1 MRERKPVA
9 RAQSVPHRRPG
20 NTKPTLKRQ
29 ASSEALQTPDPEE
42 EEKENPR
49 ITHPES
55 VQVQVPRGF
64 VSLVSVHNTEINTCY
79 MYHSL
84 ITTDREWRK
93 SCTNLVSESQHQTS
107 TCDRSLDHR
116 QQRVK

>member
-42 EEKENPR
+42 ETQEGLH
-49 ITHPES
+49 IIHPES
-55 VQVQVPRGF
+55 VQVQVPRGC
-64 VSLVSVHNTEINTCY
+64 VSLVSVHNTEINKCN
-79 MYHSL
+79 
-84 ITTDREWRK
+84 IF
-93 SCTNLVSESQHQTS
+93 
-107 TCDRSLDHR
+107 
-116 QQRVK
+116 